1 MIKGKSKRW
10 LTSALVLSLFTFL
23 IQIPSNNSV
32 SAAEAN
38 PGVVATFQNFY
49 APVSGADCPNGI
61 ATVSR
66 PDNKAFIEFDNFS
79 LTVSNSKKL
88 VLGSSV
94 YTTFATEDKSKQ
106 INLPVKICGGD
117 LNYLGP
123 TELYTLQ
130 IKFMS
135 ADRKF
140 GQEIA
145 IDFTLIPID
154 EKAKAAQVVRDTCP
168 STGTGGSPYFVN
180 WNIENY
186 TKVREGKTF
195 TIAGTL
201 YRFGYP
207 ADLEPIKI
215 IKRSYSPYREILI
228 ASGTTDEDGKF
239 KLAWKVNDTGI
250 HMMVVEER
258 IRPVGPFYG
267 TFKSMEMPLWI
278 RCFGD
283 CKYERGPSNGDWE
296 GKPAKSTGQCAI
308 AKHEYSLVAPSLAV
322 SSSGSSDRDRNLW
335 FKALIAV
342 KNSLNDSS
350 ILQSKETSAYVAD
363 PSAGSSY
370 STSSGS
376 SRSGISSGGG
386 GGGGGGS
393 VWVSGHMRNG
403 KYVKGYS
410 RRKG

>member
-1 MIKGKSKRW
+1 MTIVKFRR
-10 LTSALVLSLFTFL
+10 LITSALVLSLLTFL
-23 IQIPSNNSV
+23 IQIPSSNTA

-94 YTTFATEDKSKQ
+94 YTTFATEDGSKR
-106 INLPVKICGGD
+106 INLPVKICGD
-117 LNYLGP
+117 DRNYLGP
-123 TELYTLQ
+123 AELYTLQ
-130 IKFMS
+130 IKFIS
-135 ADRKF
+135 SDRKF
-140 GQEIA
+140 AQEIA

-180 WNIENY
+180 WNIEKY

-278 RCFGD
+278 HCYGD
-283 CKYERGPSNGDWE
+283 CKYDRGPSNASWE

-308 AKHEYSLVAPSLAV
+308 AKHEYSLVAPSPAV

-335 FKALIAV
+335 IIGLIAV
-342 KNSLNDSS
+342 KNSLTDSS

-370 STSSGS
+370 SAFSGN
-376 SRSGISSGGG
+376 SRSGISSG